1 MAGWVKKIGHDTLWA
16 KWDRKNTQK
25 SNWLGEWKRLK
36 CKKFTNDTTQSGLS
50 ELKEKNSKMQLARWI
65 LKNIYK
71 GSRSWVGKCG
81 RVKYTKCIPSVE
93 CAENWGN
100 LNVI

>member
-1 MAGWVKKIGHDTLWA
+1 LAGWVKKIGHDTLWA

-36 CKKFTNDTTQSGLS
+36 CKNFTNDTTQNGLS
-50 ELKEKNSKMQLARWI
+50 ELKLNDSKMQLARWI
-65 LKNIYK
+65 LRNIYK
-71 GSRSWVGKCG
+71 VSKFWVGKCG
-81 RVKYTKCIPSVE
+81 RVKYTKFIPSVDG
-93 CAENWGN
+93 AENCGK